1 MPEGITRPLVLIADP
16 DTEYSALIARQ
27 LEWAGYGVLTT
38 GDGAEAL
45 ELIDDKRPDALIVEA
60 VLPGITGYSLV
71 RELREQPHNRLM
83 PIVMISARAGKLD
96 RDFAF
101 TVGADEYVKKPFRC
115 ADIVAR
121 LAHLAPAGP
130 RPAAV
135 PVARRRTWEPAPTP
149 RPVGRPVLALR

>member
-1 MPEGITRPLVLIADP
+1 MPDPSTRPLVLIADP
-16 DTEYSALIARQ
+16 DPECSVLVARQ

-38 GDGAEAL
+38 GYGAEAL
-45 ELIDDKRPDALIVEA
+45 ELLEERRPDALVIEA
-60 VLPGITGYSLV
+60 KLHDTTGYGFV
-71 RELREQPHNRLM
+71 RDLREVPHHRLM

-130 RPAAV
+130 VVAV
-135 PVARRRTWEPAPTP
+135 PRARRRARVRMPVVQPA
-149 RPVGRPVLALR
+149 LALR

>member
-1 MPEGITRPLVLIADP
+1 MPKELVRPLIVIADP
-16 DTEYSALIARQ
+16 DVEYTALIARQ

-45 ELIDDKRPDALIVEA
+45 DLIEDKRPEAVVVEA
-60 VLPGITGYSLV
+60 TMPNVTGYELV
-71 RELREQPHNRLM
+71 RTMREQPHTRLI
-83 PIVMISARAGKLD
+83 PVVMISARAGKLD

-101 TVGADEYVKKPFRC
+101 KVGADEYIRKPFRC

-130 RPAAV
+130 MLAPTVRRLPRTPLR
-135 PVARRRTWEPAPTP
+135 PVAQ
-149 RPVGRPVLALR
+149 PVFALR

>member
-1 MPEGITRPLVLIADP
+1 MPKELVRPLILIADP
-16 DTEYSALIARQ
+16 DVECAALMARQ

-45 ELIDDKRPDALIVEA
+45 ELIEDKRPEALVVEA
-60 VLPGITGYSLV
+60 TMPSMTGYELV
-71 RELREQPHNRLM
+71 RLLREQPENRLT
-83 PIVMISARAGKLD
+83 PIVMVSARAGQLD

-101 TVGADEYVKKPFRC
+101 RVGADEYIRKPFRC

-130 RPAAV
+130 ATAPI
-135 PVARRRTWEPAPTP
+135 ARRLPRTPLRAVAEPAF
-149 RPVGRPVLALR
+149 ALR